1 MCLKA
6 HLIFTGTELL
16 LGQIVNTNSQYLARK
31 LADLGIDLYSMVTV
45 GDNRRRIAEAIKSAK
60 GKSELVIINGGL
72 GPTEDDVTREALAE
86 ALGVEL
92 KENLQALEVSSRF
105 FKRRGIEMPQAN
117 LKQGL
122 VPEGGLV
129 LDNPIGTAPG
139 ILLVQGEVT
148 YVLLPGPPGELKL
161 MFENEVIPYLK
172 RTYHMGGQIKS
183 RVLKVVGLGEPAVE
197 EKVKDLIGS
206 LNPTLAPTVNRG
218 EVHLRMTAKSD
229 DPAQNE
235 VLLNEMERKVRERL
249 NDYIFGVDDCTLE
262 EAIGQELTKL
272 KYTIAVAESCTGG
285 LLAHRLTNVPG
296 SSAYVQLGAVTYAN
310 RWKTRLLHVGPEV
323 LAAHG
328 AVSPETAQAMAVG
341 IRELTGADITIG
353 ITGIAG
359 PGGGSSA
366 KPVGLVYIGLNYRGK
381 VEVFKHEFSGDR
393 ESIKYRSSQAALTHL
408 WQRLKSYQ

>member
-1 MCLKA
+1 
-6 HLIFTGTELL
+6 
-16 LGQIVNTNSQYLARK
+16 
-31 LADLGIDLYSMVTV
+31 
-45 GDNRRRIAEAIKSAK
+45 
-60 GKSELVIINGGL
+60 
-72 GPTEDDVTREALAE
+72 
-86 ALGVEL
+86 
-92 KENLQALEVSSRF
+92 
-105 FKRRGIEMPQAN
+105 MPQAN

-285 LLAHRLTNVPG
+285 FG
-296 SSAYVQLGAVTYAN
+296 S
-310 RWKTRLLHVGPEV
+310 PF
-323 LAAHG
+323 
-328 AVSPETAQAMAVG
+328 
-341 IRELTGADITIG
+341 D
-353 ITGIAG
+353 
-359 PGGGSSA
+359 
-366 KPVGLVYIGLNYRGK
+366 
-381 VEVFKHEFSGDR
+381 
-393 ESIKYRSSQAALTHL
+393 
-408 WQRLKSYQ
+408 